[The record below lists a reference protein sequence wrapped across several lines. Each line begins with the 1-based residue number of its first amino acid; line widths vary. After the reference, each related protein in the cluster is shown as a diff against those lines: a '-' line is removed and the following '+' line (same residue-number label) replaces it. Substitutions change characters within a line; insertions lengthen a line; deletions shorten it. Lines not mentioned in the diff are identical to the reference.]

1 LADRYP
7 VETPGQNRPN
17 RQGHA
22 NRFAMTVLVCDDH
35 PLVRTALCATAG
47 SMIPEH
53 RPVPAR
59 DFTEAWR
66 LAEEEDEIV
75 LCLVD
80 LHMPGATPTDG
91 LAGIKS
97 RAPEAKLVVITGSES
112 DEDLLA
118 ALRIG
123 VDGFV
128 PKTAEP
134 GVVEAAIR
142 LVMAGGRY
150 LPPRVAE
157 LASVIPASGDV
168 RETNS
173 ARPNFQAAY
182 GRISERQRDVV
193 KLMAQGRSN
202 KEIAKAL
209 DLSPATVKTHI
220 ANIIAAF
227 GAANRTEA
235 ALHARESGLLDT

>member
-1 LADRYP
+1 
-7 VETPGQNRPN
+7 
-17 RQGHA
+17 
-22 NRFAMTVLVCDDH
+22 
-35 PLVRTALCATAG
+35 
-47 SMIPEH
+47 
-53 RPVPAR
+53 
-59 DFTEAWR
+59 
-66 LAEEEDEIV
+66 
-75 LCLVD
+75 
-80 LHMPGATPTDG
+80 MPGATPLDG
-91 LAGIKS
+91 LAGIRA
-97 RAPEAKLVVITGSES
+97 RAPEAKIVVISGSES

-118 ALRIG
+118 VLRIG

-157 LASVIPASGDV
+157 LASGERIAAAPSARAPASA
-168 RETNS
+168 ETK
-173 ARPNFQAAY
+173 PNFQAAY

-209 DLSPATVKTHI
+209 DLSPSTVKTHV

-235 ALHARESGLLDT
+235 ALHARESGLLDK